1 MKTFKRS
8 FLAYNIVSIIIGIA
22 TSNISK
28 VIAHVI
34 LGSGMIYLIVEERD
48 NE

>member
-1 MKTFKRS
+1 MNTIKRS

-22 TSNISK
+22 TSNLSK
-28 VIAHVI
+28 VISHII
-34 LGSGMIYLIVEERD
+34 LGSGIIYLIVKEQD